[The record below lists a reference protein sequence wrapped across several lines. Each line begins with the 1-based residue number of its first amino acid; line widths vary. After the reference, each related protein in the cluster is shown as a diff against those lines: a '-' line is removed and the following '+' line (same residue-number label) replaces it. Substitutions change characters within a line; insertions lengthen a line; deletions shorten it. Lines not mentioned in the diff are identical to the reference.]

1 MNRELDCVGANKLL
15 MIMLIKIIMPY
26 KAYRSINYFS
36 RNSKVVEK
44 FTGNLSVNLNK
55 YFNVFNAVIMSK

>member
-1 MNRELDCVGANKLL
+1 